1 MHWFSILDILGIVS
15 PIGELHGKTLI
26 RANSIFSL
34 ETYGAVV
41 TQIKAP
47 VGAAVRI
54 DRLESALRETKYKIV
69 TVTHVDTS
77 TGVLSDI
84 KAVANAVHSISPDT
98 LVSIL
103 YKSYSLAD
111 VVIGHR

>member
-1 MHWFSILDILGIVS
+1 VKGHWFFILDILGTVS
-15 PIGELHGKTLI
+15 PIGELHGKTLS

-34 ETYGAVV
+34 ETYGAIV

-47 VGAAVRI
+47 IGAAVQI
-54 DRLESALRETKYKIV
+54 DRLASALRETKYKIV

-84 KAVANAVHSISPDT
+84 KAVANAVHTTSPDT
-98 LVSIL
+98 LVSTL
-103 YKSYSLAD
+103 SKSRFIS
-111 VVIGHR
+111 